1 MEYTALVEAPA
12 TAVIDRSH
20 TLSTAQVIER
30 TKKIRE
36 VMEAVMK
43 NGVHYG
49 VIPGTPKPT
58 MYQPG
63 ADVLN
68 VTFRITPKIKQI
80 EDLSHADEIRYRITV
95 EGVHQISG
103 DVLSEGVGECSS
115 NEEKYRY
122 RKAVCA
128 EEWTETAADLRRE
141 KWSKDKQ
148 GKGYKTKQVRTSPA
162 DVANTVLK
170 MAVKRAKVAMT
181 ISATAASD
189 VFAQDLEDLSE
200 ELREHLSDEAGASTA
215 PPQPAQRKS
224 DQANGKTAESTG
236 KAAETVS
243 SEPPKNIGVI
253 VQLEDKG
260 NGAAFVHLDTKF
272 VCSTRDEDMMK
283 AAASLRDGKR
293 RVELVTVPSADPK
306 KYAPKLTEI
315 NPQPEAQA

>member
-260 NGAAFVHLDTKF
+260 NGAAFVHLDTTF